1 MIQISEPEESESLNK
16 NIPAIHY
23 RFNRKFNFYNC
34 HSQLYISD
42 SQLKIIINCAKE
54 YSKDI
59 KTYSNSFSLQDLQ
72 NISKYYTFFNKIED
86 ILEDIANIFNQGN
99 YNIEQSEHKLNII
112 LQLVINEEIMNIKLP
127 LNLIKN
133 IKDKENKKK
142 KVLNNNKKKIEE
154 FNPYQNNR
162 RINHN
167 VGIKS
172 VNDLNSILTDIKDR
186 LTVLEVTQNTSNNI
200 AKNTYNK
207 SYGGNINDN
216 NNILLTIDSIL
227 KRIDKL
233 EEENNKKTERINYLK
248 EKIKAYEPEITATSD
263 NESVNDVNTFN
274 SNNMNPN
281 QKYINL
287 GTIKNVDTSTITS
300 NNSINIHLD
309 NKEDELN
316 NSFNEKKKKRKI
328 QSSNS
333 YQYNNNKDNNINNQK
348 NKIKSNIKKNKNK
361 SQDKLNKNK
370 EDYNDENQYQ
380 QINQNNNYINQNPN
394 ININNE
400 NNINQFSK
408 KLSGI
413 KINNESNNIN
423 NDIKNIKMAHN
434 KSQPNLNHIISYN
447 QNNFDS
453 QKMINNLEK
462 NFLKKSETQDIN
474 KSLVKTKKTKQFENN
489 NKMLLN
495 NNNDNY
501 YNNNLNNINNSIN
514 KDNNNDNYYNN
525 KLNNINNSIN
535 KDNNYNNN
543 NIKNNINNNNNMNSS
558 NSNYE
563 NNEKI
568 NTNNNQMIQ
577 RNSSSNPDSSG
588 EQEEKMKE
596 KMKEK
601 NKELELEREL
611 EEKEERKRRQKT
623 FKETSS
629 GNDSLKVK
637 QIKKSLTMAPKEDI
651 RLYCK
656 SHIIFTK
663 DELRLLKKKI
673 NTDKNRYSVFF
684 DVLYRASEDGD
695 DVDYVKKIMAKEKKT
710 LTLFETEKGARF
722 GIYVEKKLDTTILMT
737 QYLAERP
744 GTCFLVSLNNLEIYD
759 IYKKYVS
766 NEHKLCFIK
775 NSKKNKN
782 GSAYAIYTP
791 PKKFLGQACY
801 LGDLN
806 SYFNVENEDII
817 GEKEEYKLKDVEI
830 CKVSIEVKGEQEE
843 IKNLYFRKT
852 KTEIPKNINI
862 KEKNDKNK
870 EKKFTFGREYS
881 FQNQENSSEENIN
894 EIDNNNK
901 IKYNKKDEEKISNKF
916 NYDYY
921 DSGIIKGKYQK

>member
-86 ILEDIANIFNQGN
+86 ILEDTANIFNQGN

-133 IKDKENKKK
+133 IKDKENQKK

-263 NESVNDVNTFN
+263 NESVNDDNTFN

-394 ININNE
+394 ININND

-434 KSQPNLNHIISYN
+434 KSQPNLNHIMSYN

-501 YNNNLNNINNSIN
+501 YNNN
-514 KDNNNDNYYNN
+514 
-525 KLNNINNSIN
+525 LNNINNSIN

-830 CKVSIEVKGEQEE
+830 CKVSIEVKGEQED

>member
-216 NNILLTIDSIL
+216 NKIFLTIDSIL

-328 QSSNS
+328 QSSDS

-348 NKIKSNIKKNKNK
+348 NKIKGNIKKNKNK

-434 KSQPNLNHIISYN
+434 KSQPNLNHIMSYN

-489 NKMLLN
+489 NKILLN

-501 YNNNLNNINNSIN
+501 YNNN
-514 KDNNNDNYYNN
+514 
-525 KLNNINNSIN
+525 LNNINNSIN

-558 NSNYE
+558 NSKYE

-722 GIYVEKKLDTTILMT
+722 GIFVEKKLDTTILMT

-791 PKKFLGQACY
+791 PKKFLGATCY

-806 SYFNVENEDII
+806 SYFNVENDDII

-830 CKVSIEVKGEQEE
+830 CKVSIEVKGEQED

>member
-86 ILEDIANIFNQGN
+86 ILEDTANIFNQGN

-263 NESVNDVNTFN
+263 NESVNDDNTFN

-328 QSSNS
+328 QSSDS

-394 ININNE
+394 ININND

-434 KSQPNLNHIISYN
+434 KSQPNLNHIMSYN

-489 NKMLLN
+489 NKILLN

-501 YNNNLNNINNSIN
+501 YNNN
-514 KDNNNDNYYNN
+514 
-525 KLNNINNSIN
+525 LNNINNSIN